1 MMLPLL
7 CVPLLLMFCSS
18 GILCEK
24 ASLVNTDGLIVTTGG
39 DVHAVTSY
47 WKLVVTL
54 DKPPPPIDVLE
65 YAQHLLTAIEKLD
78 YTGVF
83 VASWLSRIHQVQYWL
98 TGLSS
103 SKDET
108 ITPSRGKRGLFD
120 FVGHI
125 SRALFGTATDSEVS
139 EVKQMIQRVGSATNG
154 VTHVVQE
161 LVTVVNKTRE
171 SAIANR
177 VRLNEL
183 ALRQN
188 HMSAFL
194 QRLNNS
200 SYWMSVQVERLK
212 VKLEVDRILEDL
224 EMMTDAYCDTHM
236 IYHFQRGSLEW
247 GKLSE
252 DILSLEQLRQILH
265 KGKGQNM
272 MSIEPVE
279 WYYRFCEVEPL
290 WSSDKTLVY
299 RVSIPFVDRKKYLK
313 YSIESFPI
321 PLNDSNMAKLQ
332 IHGSYGYNTVT
343 GDMFTLEQCMGNSPM
358 VCDASVVYN
367 NQGMK
372 CARGVIS
379 GDTGHRDTCP
389 VDITKALKQTVVKNV
404 GLNNYVV
411 ITWGELVT
419 RHCEGMPESKIE
431 MLMGVHHVS
440 VNASCTLTGKSWK
453 LVGIRTHLQVMNV
466 STWRLHVV
474 ETFHLEK
481 MVSTGLAKFQA
492 MNPLAMLPEIH
503 SVPIERLR
511 VGHLMP
517 LQWVSG
523 SGFGMLPWI
532 NLAGIMLIFSVL
544 LFMTRRNVSATLQGC
559 IVCKPL
565 TKVLTSKSVTTGID
579 DLGAQRTEELITP
592 PVQFDEYTV
601 PLSKVN
607 RQGEKQG
614 MTLIK
619 VIEKP

>member
-1 MMLPLL
+1 MAAMT
-7 CVPLLLMFCSS
+7 
-18 GILCEK
+18 G
-24 ASLVNTDGLIVTTGG
+24 TD
-39 DVHAVTSY
+39 
-47 WKLVVTL
+47 
-54 DKPPPPIDVLE
+54 
-65 YAQHLLTAIEKLD
+65 
-78 YTGVF
+78 TGVF
-83 VASWLSRIHQVQYWL
+83 VKSWLSRIHQVQYRL
-98 TGLSS
+98 TSLSS

-108 ITPSRGKRGLFD
+108 ITHSRGKRGLFD

-125 SRALFGTATDSEVS
+125 SRALFGTATDSEVL
-139 EVKQMIQRVGSATNG
+139 EVKQMIERVGSATDG

-161 LVTVVNKTRE
+161 LVTVVNKTQE
-171 SAIANR
+171 STIANR
-177 VRLNEL
+177 ARLNEL
-183 ALRQN
+183 AQRQN
-188 HMSAFL
+188 HVSAFIE
-194 QRLNNS
+194 RLSNS
-200 SYWMSVQVERLK
+200 SFWLTVQVERLK
-212 VKLEVDRILEDL
+212 VKMEVDRILEDL

-236 IYHFQRGSLEW
+236 LYHFQRGSLEW

-252 DILSLEQLRQILH
+252 DILSLEQLRQILY

-272 MSIEPVE
+272 ISIDPIE
-279 WYYRFCEVEPL
+279 WYYRFCKVEPL

-299 RVSIPFVDRKKYLK
+299 RVSIPFIDRKQYLK

-321 PLNDSNMAKLQ
+321 PLNDSNMAQLQ
-332 IHGSYGYNTVT
+332 IDGSYGYNTVT
-343 GDMFTLEQCMGNSPM
+343 GDMFALEKCTGNSPM

-379 GDTGHRDTCP
+379 GNSGQRDTCP
-389 VDITKALKQTVVKNV
+389 VDITKALKKTVVKSV
-404 GLNNYVV
+404 GLNHYVV

-419 RHCEGMPESKIE
+419 RHCEGMPENKFE
-431 MLMGVHHVS
+431 MLMGVNHVS

-453 LVGIRTHLQVMNV
+453 LVGIRTHLRVMNV

-474 ETFHLEK
+474 ETFHLGK

-492 MNPLAMLPEIH
+492 MYPLTMLPEIH

-511 VGHLMP
+511 AGHLMP

-532 NLAGIMLIFSVL
+532 NLAGLLMIVSVA
-544 LFMTRRNVSATLQGC
+544 LFMTRRYVSVTLQGC

-565 TKVLTSKSVTTGID
+565 TKVLTSKRARTGID

-601 PLSKVN
+601 PLSQVD
-607 RQGEKQG
+607 RQGETQE
-614 MTLIK
+614 MTMIK